1 KGYQE
6 YSFKELNEVLP
17 LLKEKVAGFRSFTE
31 IALQYNL
38 ANPAVASVVTG
49 ASSPEQIRSNAKAVR
64 SQPLSAEEV
73 LIIKE
78 LTKANTYQ
86 EHR

>member
-1 KGYQE
+1 
-6 YSFKELNEVLP
+6 LP
-17 LLKEKVAGFRSFTE
+17 LLKEKLASSRPFTE

-38 ANPAVASVVTG
+38 VNPAVSSVVAG

-64 SQPLSAEEV
+64 SQPLSEKEV
-73 LIIKE
+73 SVIRE
-78 LTKANTYQ
+78 LTKAGIYK